1 MNPKVSVILPTYNR
15 AKILK
20 KSISGVLNSSYRDF
34 ELIIVDDNSTDDTDK
49 LINTFDDG
57 RIKYIK
63 SDKNLGAA
71 GARNLGIDSANGT
84 YIAFEDSDDF
94 YRKEKLE
101 KQVKLLD
108 ENPEYGFSYHKIR
121 YDMGL
126 NEKKQNLFAILPDE
140 KIPLEKKNGKI
151 HEQLLYDNLV
161 DCPSI
166 MVRKDCICDVGGF
179 DTNLDALEDYE
190 LALRLSKKYEAG
202 FINEVLLDSSFS
214 NEGVSGSPVNYL
226 TASCIIL
233 AKHKADYL
241 RTGTFN
247 HRLEIILLDSEQ
259 IGIKAQVTQLLE
271 KLLS

>member
-1 MNPKVSVILPTYNR
+1 
-15 AKILK
+15 
-20 KSISGVLNSSYRDF
+20 
-34 ELIIVDDNSTDDTDK
+34 
-49 LINTFDDG
+49 
-57 RIKYIK
+57 
-63 SDKNLGAA
+63 
-71 GARNLGIDSANGT
+71 
-84 YIAFEDSDDF
+84 
-94 YRKEKLE
+94 
-101 KQVKLLD
+101 
-108 ENPEYGFSYHKIR
+108 
-121 YDMGL
+121 
-126 NEKKQNLFAILPDE
+126 
-140 KIPLEKKNGKI
+140 
-151 HEQLLYDNLV
+151 
-161 DCPSI
+161 